1 MPGRRF
7 WLLAA
12 SLALPGFGLAEPA
25 PAPAEPAPKKDPAS
39 VDNAFK
45 APPALEGE
53 SFSSEDDGKI
63 IIAKQARFSTKDAQ
77 LNADEIRMNTTN
89 GTIEAIGNVVY
100 TAENLRM
107 FGEYALIDSR
117 TGRITARNVR
127 FGRKPAYFTA
137 DTFTMIKGNQDMEGV
152 KVWYREP
159 SDAGMSLRAVS
170 MSYKKSDDRI
180 VLNHIHP
187 AVGSIPFFYIPR
199 YAQRGYREIPAE
211 VYFRVR
217 TSSRQGAYIRT
228 TTTIRQSESLWAGLL
243 LDGYT
248 RAGWLIGPTVRY
260 DNWTLPTT
268 ETRWRTNL
276 SGGWINDH
284 TDLSL
289 YPDKYGRVASSDRY
303 FIEGRL
309 NARGASGWEMTGEL
323 VALSDPEVVRDYR
336 PNLTQETQLPQT
348 FLELSAP
355 IAGGFVSA
363 LATVKTDNFQDVVQR
378 LPELRLDFSDRP
390 IGDSSWLGR
399 FNFAAAQ
406 LSERPSE
413 QLNGADFQN
422 ATGQSTRIDLSRLDT
437 YVGLS
442 RPTTFGDW
450 LTVKPIAGVRS
461 TWWSESTTGTGAVS
475 RTVAQIG
482 FDAEMLSTATWDT
495 QSARWGIDGIRH
507 TVRPFVQWRAMPSS
521 GDSLDNI
528 PKIDRLSLATVNVP
542 IVDVADRPDI
552 ETLEE
557 RQVAQFGIRNTLET
571 RDATVGTRELLR
583 LDVFSDWRDGIDSAT
598 GNSSGIYSHVAW
610 KPKPWLSM
618 ESMLKFD
625 GSLGNHLGSATWMS
639 INSGDLWEASLG
651 LSDLSETVAARQI
664 FGHYTIRLN
673 SAYSFRLSS
682 TYDLIN
688 GRFIDRSAILA
699 QKIGNSWDL
708 EYGINER
715 SSSRGDG
722 ALNFSIR
729 VRLFKF

>member
-12 SLALPGFGLAEPA
+12 SLTLPGFGLAEPT
-25 PAPAEPAPKKDPAS
+25 PTTEPASKKDSTSAG
-39 VDNAFK
+39 DILK

-100 TAENLRM
+100 TANNLRM
-107 FGEYALIDSR
+107 FGEYARIDSR
-117 TGRITARNVR
+117 TGRITAKNVR

-137 DTFTMIKGNQDMEGV
+137 DTFTMMKGDQNMEGV

-159 SDAGMSLRAVS
+159 SEAGMSLRAVS
-170 MSYKKSDDRI
+170 MSYQKSDDRI

-187 AVGSIPFFYIPR
+187 AIGSIPFFYIPR

-211 VYFRVR
+211 VYFRIR

-228 TTTIRQSESLWAGLL
+228 TTTIRQSDTVWAGLL

-260 DNWTLPTT
+260 DNWTLPTA

-276 SGGWINDH
+276 SGGWINDQ

-289 YPDKYGRVASSDRY
+289 YPDKFGRVASSSRY
-303 FIEGRL
+303 FIEGKL

-336 PNLTQETQLPQT
+336 PNLTQGTQLPQT

-363 LATVKTDNFQDVVQR
+363 LTTIKTDDFQDVVQR

-390 IGDSSWLGR
+390 IGDSSLLGR

-413 QLNGADFQN
+413 QLNGVDFLN
-422 ATGQSTRIDLSRLDT
+422 ATGQSTRIDLTRLDT

-442 RPTTFGDW
+442 RPTALSDW
-450 LTVKPIAGVRS
+450 LMVRPIAGVRS
-461 TWWSESTTGTGAVS
+461 TWWSESTAGTGAVS
-475 RTVAQIG
+475 RSVTQIG
-482 FDAEMLSTATWDT
+482 FDAEMLSTATWNT
-495 QSARWGIDGIRH
+495 ESARWGIDGIRH
-507 TVRPFVQWRAMPSS
+507 TVRPFIQWRAMPSS
-521 GDSLDNI
+521 GDSLSRI

-542 IVDVADRPDI
+542 IVDVADRPDV
-552 ETLEE
+552 ETLTE
-557 RQVAQFGIRNTLET
+557 RQVGQFGIRNTVET
-571 RDATVGTRELLR
+571 RDAVFGTRELLR
-583 LDVFSDWRDGIDSAT
+583 VDVFSDWRDSVDSAT

-610 KPKPWLSM
+610 MPKPWLSV

-639 INSGDLWEASLG
+639 IDSGDVWNATLG
-651 LSDLSETVAARQI
+651 LSDLSETIAARQI
-664 FGHYTIRLN
+664 FGNYVIRLN
-673 SAYSFRLSS
+673 SAYTFKLNL

-688 GRFIDRSAILA
+688 GRFIERNATLA

-708 EYGINER
+708 EYGFGER
-715 SSSRGDG
+715 TSSRGDG

>member
-25 PAPAEPAPKKDPAS
+25 PAEPAPKKDSAS
-39 VDNAFK
+39 IANALK

-77 LNADEIRMNTTN
+77 LNADEIRMNTST

-100 TAENLRM
+100 TTENLRM
-107 FGEYALIDSR
+107 FGQHALIDSR
-117 TGRITARNVR
+117 TGRITAENVR

-137 DTFTMIKGNQDMEGV
+137 DTFTMMKGDQDMEGV
-152 KVWYREP
+152 IVWYREP

-187 AVGSIPFFYIPR
+187 AIGSIPFFYIPR

-228 TTTIRQSESLWAGLL
+228 TTTVRQSDTLWAGLL

-260 DNWTLPTT
+260 DNWKLPGT

-289 YPDKYGRVASSDRY
+289 YPDKYGRVVSSDRY
-303 FIEGRL
+303 FIEGKL
-309 NARGASGWEMTGEL
+309 NARGASGWEMTGSLE
-323 VALSDPEVVRDYR
+323 ALSDPEVVRDYR

-355 IAGGFVSA
+355 IAGGYVSA

-422 ATGQSTRIDLSRLDT
+422 ATGQGTRIDLSRLDT

-442 RPTTFGDW
+442 RPTSFGDW
-450 LTVKPIAGVRS
+450 LTVRPVAGVRS

-475 RTVAQIG
+475 RSVAQIG
-482 FDAEMLSTATWDT
+482 FDAEMLSTATWNVE
-495 QSARWGIDGIRH
+495 SARWGIDGIRH

-521 GDSLDNI
+521 GDSLDSI
-528 PKIDRLSLATVNVP
+528 PRIDRLSLATVNVP

-552 ETLEE
+552 ETLAE

-571 RDATVGTRELLR
+571 RDAVVGTRELLR
-583 LDVFSDWRDGIDSAT
+583 FDVFSDWRDSVHSAT
-598 GNSSGIYSHVAW
+598 GGSSGIYSHVAW
-610 KPKPWLSM
+610 KPKEWLSV

-639 INSGDLWEASLG
+639 IDSGDLWNASLG
-651 LSDLSETVAARQI
+651 FSDLSETIAARQI
-664 FGHYTIRLN
+664 FAHYNIRLN
-673 SAYSFRLSS
+673 SAYSFKLTS
-682 TYDLIN
+682 TYDLIH
-688 GRFIDRSAILA
+688 GRFLERTALLA

-708 EYGINER
+708 EYGIGER
-715 SSSRGDG
+715 TSSRGDG
-722 ALNFSIR
+722 ALSFSVR

>member
-12 SLALPGFGLAEPA
+12 SLALPGFGLAEPTPEEA
-25 PAPAEPAPKKDPAS
+25 AAKKDAGS
-39 VDNAFK
+39 AGNILK

-77 LNADEIRMNTTN
+77 LNADEIRMNTVD
-89 GTIEAIGNVVY
+89 GTIEAIGNVIY
-100 TAENLRM
+100 TADNLRM
-107 FGEYALIDSR
+107 FGEYARIDSR
-117 TGRITARNVR
+117 TGRITAKNVR

-137 DTFTMIKGNQDMEGV
+137 DSFTMVKGNQNMEGV

-159 SDAGMSLRAVS
+159 SDAGMSLRAGS
-170 MSYKKSDDRI
+170 MSYTKSDDRI

-187 AVGSIPFFYIPR
+187 AIGSIPFFYIPR

-211 VYFRVR
+211 VYFRIR

-228 TTTIRQSESLWAGLL
+228 TTTIRQSDALWAGLL

-276 SGGWINDH
+276 SGGWINDQ

-289 YPDKYGRVASSDRY
+289 YPDKYGRVASSTRY
-303 FIEGRL
+303 FIEGNI
-309 NARGASGWEMTGEL
+309 NARGASGWEMAGEL

-336 PNLTQETQLPQT
+336 PSLTQQTQLPQT

-363 LATVKTDNFQDVVQR
+363 LATVKTDNFQDIVQR

-399 FNFAAAQ
+399 FNFAAVQ

-413 QLNGADFQN
+413 QLNGADFLN
-422 ATGQSTRIDLSRLDT
+422 ATGQSSPINLSRLDT

-442 RPTTFGDW
+442 RPTTFSDW
-450 LTVKPIAGVRS
+450 FTVRPIAGVRS

-475 RTVAQIG
+475 RSVAQIG
-482 FDAEMLSTATWDT
+482 FDAEILSTAIWNTE
-495 QSARWGIDGIRH
+495 SARWGIDGIRH
-507 TVRPFVQWRAMPSS
+507 TVRPFVHWRAMPSS
-521 GDSLDNI
+521 GDALSSI

-542 IVDVADRPDI
+542 IVDVADRPDV
-552 ETLEE
+552 ETLSE
-557 RQVAQFGIRNTLET
+557 RQVGQFGIRNTLET
-571 RDATVGTRELLR
+571 RDAIVGTRELLR
-583 LDVFSDWRDGIDSAT
+583 FDVFSDWRDSVDSAT

-610 KPKPWLSM
+610 KPKPWLSV

-639 INSGDLWEASLG
+639 IDSGDVWNATLG
-651 LSDLSETVAARQI
+651 LSDLSETIAARQI
-664 FGHYTIRLN
+664 FGNYVIRLN
-673 SAYSFRLSS
+673 SAYSFKLNL
-682 TYDLIN
+682 TYDLID
-688 GRFIDRSAILA
+688 GRFIERNAVLA

-708 EYGINER
+708 EYGFGER
-715 SSSRGDG
+715 TSSRGDG
-722 ALNFSIR
+722 DLNFSIR